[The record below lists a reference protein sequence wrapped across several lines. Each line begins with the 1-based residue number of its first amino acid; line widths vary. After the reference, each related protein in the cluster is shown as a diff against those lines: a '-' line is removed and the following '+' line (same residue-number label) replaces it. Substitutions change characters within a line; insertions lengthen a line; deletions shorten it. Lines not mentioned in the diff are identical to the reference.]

1 MENRTDSRIRDVA
14 VVHRKLILREKQSP
28 RANVSGHILASGLG
42 EVEVVRPV
50 VSLRPNR
57 CRCQVSRGLNESW
70 YSRLWNERVGP
81 VADASHLGKVDDAPG
96 IFHGLIEDRGIH
108 YKVIIFHLCLI
119 MTFPR
124 PSFSEVFFIREL
136 MSGDF
141 YDLFEQALA
150 TGL

>member
-1 MENRTDSRIRDVA
+1 MLRTSGKSLAATCQSRLMENRIRTRGFEMVA
-14 VVHRKLILREKQSP
+14 VVHRKLVPPREKQSR

-57 CRCQVSRGLNESW
+57 CRCQVSRELNESR
-70 YSRLWNERVGP
+70 YSRLRNEKVGP
-81 VADASHLGKVDDAPG
+81 VADASHLGKADDASR

-124 PSFSEVFFIREL
+124 PTVPL
-136 MSGDF
+136 
-141 YDLFEQALA
+141 
-150 TGL
+150 